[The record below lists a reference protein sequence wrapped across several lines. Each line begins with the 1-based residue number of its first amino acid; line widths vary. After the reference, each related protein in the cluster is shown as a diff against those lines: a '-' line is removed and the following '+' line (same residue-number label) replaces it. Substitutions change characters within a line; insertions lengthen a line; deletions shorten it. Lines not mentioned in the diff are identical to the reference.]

1 MGLKTT
7 VFQPIYF
14 NFVFQ
19 IDSPWFD
26 KNLAGS
32 GLDKSQIKL
41 NALPNLQV
49 IFYDQN
55 HAPVGNLDEVVRQ
68 ELAIMKDEKL
78 DRKHVEHVFVGETL
92 LGPPC
97 TNDVF
102 MKINKVAFDL
112 EIQVT
117 EFPAHFNLSKFVQLV
132 LREIPSDKTRAFLAP
147 KA

>member
-7 VFQPIYF
+7 VFQPIYS

-92 LGPPC
+92 LGPP
-97 TNDVF
+97 NPSRYLQQQLP
-102 MKINKVAFDL
+102 AF
-112 EIQVT
+112 
-117 EFPAHFNLSKFVQLV
+117 
-132 LREIPSDKTRAFLAP
+132 
-147 KA
+147 